1 MILATRKRQIAT
13 SKMNEK
19 YTSENLAEILKIS
32 KRTAQRYIDKLLD
45 KTGKEVSFNE
55 DVLNLLVQRHNN
67 DNITT
72 DDDNGITEYFT
83 EDEYQEFQKR
93 LTEYPLLKQQL
104 EESKENLSTL
114 LNEMEYH
121 KTAYT
126 KQLLLHEKLIDSIAE
141 KAINERI
148 MLDSI
153 RQRNFIEAKEKGLD
167 Q

>member
-1 MILATRKRQIAT
+1 
-13 SKMNEK
+13 MNNK

-45 KTGKEVSFNE
+45 KTGKEISFNE
-55 DVLNLLVQRHNN
+55 DVLNLLVERHNN
-67 DNITT
+67 DNTT
-72 DDDNGITEYFT
+72 KDNDNGITEYFT

>member
-1 MILATRKRQIAT
+1 M
-13 SKMNEK
+13 
-19 YTSENLAEILKIS
+19 
-32 KRTAQRYIDKLLD
+32 
-45 KTGKEVSFNE
+45 
-55 DVLNLLVQRHNN
+55 
-67 DNITT
+67 
-72 DDDNGITEYFT
+72 
-83 EDEYQEFQKR
+83 
-93 LTEYPLLKQQL
+93 LKQQL
-104 EESKENLSTL
+104 EESKENLNTL

>member
-1 MILATRKRQIAT
+1 
-13 SKMNEK
+13 MNEK

-153 RQRNFIEAKEKGLD
+153 RQRNFIEAKEKGLVGYPNESSRVRKGI
-167 Q
+167 

>member
-1 MILATRKRQIAT
+1 
-13 SKMNEK
+13 MNEK

-67 DNITT
+67 DNTT
-72 DDDNGITEYFT
+72 KDNDNGITEYFT

-104 EESKENLSTL
+104 EESKENLNTL

>member
-1 MILATRKRQIAT
+1 MCIRDR
-13 SKMNEK
+13 
-19 YTSENLAEILKIS
+19 
-32 KRTAQRYIDKLLD
+32 RYIDKLLD
-45 KTGKEVSFNE
+45 KTGKEISFNE

>member
-1 MILATRKRQIAT
+1 
-13 SKMNEK
+13 
-19 YTSENLAEILKIS
+19 
-32 KRTAQRYIDKLLD
+32 
-45 KTGKEVSFNE
+45 
-55 DVLNLLVQRHNN
+55 
-67 DNITT
+67 
-72 DDDNGITEYFT
+72 
-83 EDEYQEFQKR
+83 
-93 LTEYPLLKQQL
+93 
-104 EESKENLSTL
+104 
-114 LNEMEYH
+114 MEYH

>member
-1 MILATRKRQIAT
+1 MILATSKRQIAT

>member
-1 MILATRKRQIAT
+1 
-13 SKMNEK
+13 MNNK

-45 KTGKEVSFNE
+45 KTGKEISFNE

-121 KTAYT
+121 KTAYI

>member
-1 MILATRKRQIAT
+1 
-13 SKMNEK
+13 MNEK

-45 KTGKEVSFNE
+45 KTGKEISFNE

>member
-1 MILATRKRQIAT
+1 MATSKRQIAT
-13 SKMNEK
+13 SKMNHK

-45 KTGKEVSFNE
+45 KTGKEISFNE

-104 EESKENLSTL
+104 EESKENLNTL

-141 KAINERI
+141 KAINE
-148 MLDSI
+148 
-153 RQRNFIEAKEKGLD
+153 
-167 Q
+167 

>member
-1 MILATRKRQIAT
+1 
-13 SKMNEK
+13 MNEK

-45 KTGKEVSFNE
+45 KTGKEISFNE
-55 DVLNLLVQRHNN
+55 DVLNLLVERHNN
-67 DNITT
+67 DNTT
-72 DDDNGITEYFT
+72 KDNDNGITEYFT

-121 KTAYT
+121 KTAYI

-153 RQRNFIEAKEKGLD
+153 RQRNFIEEKEKGLD

>member
-1 MILATRKRQIAT
+1 
-13 SKMNEK
+13 MNNK

-45 KTGKEVSFNE
+45 KTGKEISFNE

-67 DNITT
+67 DNTT
-72 DDDNGITEYFT
+72 TEDDNGITEYFT

-104 EESKENLSTL
+104 EESKENLNTL

>member
-1 MILATRKRQIAT
+1 
-13 SKMNEK
+13 MNNK

>member
-1 MILATRKRQIAT
+1 
-13 SKMNEK
+13 MNNK

-45 KTGKEVSFNE
+45 KTGKEISFNE

-104 EESKENLSTL
+104 EESKENLNTL

>member
-1 MILATRKRQIAT
+1 
-13 SKMNEK
+13 MNEK

-45 KTGKEVSFNE
+45 KTGKEISFNE
-55 DVLNLLVQRHNN
+55 DVLNLLVERHNN
-67 DNITT
+67 DNTT
-72 DDDNGITEYFT
+72 KDNDNGITEYFT

-104 EESKENLSTL
+104 EESKENLNTL

>member
-1 MILATRKRQIAT
+1 
-13 SKMNEK
+13 MNNK

-45 KTGKEVSFNE
+45 KTGKEISFNE

-67 DNITT
+67 DNTT
-72 DDDNGITEYFT
+72 KDDDNGITEYFT

-104 EESKENLSTL
+104 EESKENLNTL

>member
-1 MILATRKRQIAT
+1 
-13 SKMNEK
+13 MNDK

-55 DVLNLLVQRHNN
+55 DVLNLLAQRHDN
-67 DNITT
+67 DNTAT
-72 DDDNGITEYFT
+72 DNDNGITEYFT

>member
-1 MILATRKRQIAT
+1 
-13 SKMNEK
+13 MNEK

-121 KTAYT
+121 KTAYI

>member
-1 MILATRKRQIAT
+1 
-13 SKMNEK
+13 MNNK

-45 KTGKEVSFNE
+45 KTGKEISLNE
-55 DVLNLLVQRHNN
+55 DVLNLLVERHNN
-67 DNITT
+67 DNTT
-72 DDDNGITEYFT
+72 KDNDNGITEYFT

-104 EESKENLSTL
+104 EESKENLNTL

>member
-1 MILATRKRQIAT
+1 
-13 SKMNEK
+13 MNNK

-45 KTGKEVSFNE
+45 KTGKEISFNE
-55 DVLNLLVQRHNN
+55 DVLNLLVERHNN
-67 DNITT
+67 DNTT
-72 DDDNGITEYFT
+72 KDNDNGITEYFT

-104 EESKENLSTL
+104 EESKENLNTL

>member
-1 MILATRKRQIAT
+1 
-13 SKMNEK
+13 MNNK

-45 KTGKEVSFNE
+45 KTGKEISFNE

>member
-1 MILATRKRQIAT
+1 
-13 SKMNEK
+13 MNEK

>member
-1 MILATRKRQIAT
+1 
-13 SKMNEK
+13 MNDK

-55 DVLNLLVQRHNN
+55 DVLNLLVQRHDN
-67 DNITT
+67 DNTAT
-72 DDDNGITEYFT
+72 DNDNGITEYFT